1 MCWAFKRHNTSSRSV
16 ASIIAFPH
24 PSSGASPWQ
33 RPLRRRRAVIGRPG
47 HAHSVLSR
55 SPPRAP
61 CRGRQSR
68 WIRTTRRLAVTTWTC
83 YCSSTARPSR
93 RSDCPCRRVTRRSR
107 NTTPSRASWV
117 CAPAAESPTTS
128 KARSPVVR
136 LHVVLL

>member
-55 SPPRAP
+55 YPHARRAAAASRDGYGPRGGLPSRPGRATAAAP
-61 CRGRQSR
+61 RGRHGV
-68 WIRTTRRLAVTTWTC
+68 RTVPAEESPDAAETPHHREHPGSARR
-83 YCSSTARPSR
+83 R
-93 RSDCPCRRVTRRSR
+93 RSPRPRPGHGVQ
-107 NTTPSRASWV
+107 W
-117 CAPAAESPTTS
+117 
-128 KARSPVVR
+128 
-136 LHVVLL
+136 